1 LGADVKEVAAGMGF
15 DKRIGRHFLDAG
27 LGWGGSCFPKDVK
40 ALAHMALEQGRHPQL
55 LRAVMDINADQ
66 RREVVAKLKSV
77 LGDLH
82 GKTVA
87 LLGLAFKPNTDDM
100 RDAPSSDIAAML
112 LSKGAAVR
120 GYDPVAMS
128 VAVRVVPPAVKLA
141 ENPYDCARD
150 ADAVIIVT
158 EWNEFK
164 QLDLAQL
171 KQVMRQPV
179 IIDARNIYEPT
190 MVKAMGFTYRGVG
203 RGYDGQG

>member
-1 LGADVKEVAAGMGF
+1 
-15 DKRIGRHFLDAG
+15 
-27 LGWGGSCFPKDVK
+27 
-40 ALAHMALEQGRHPQL
+40 MALEQGRHPQL